1 MITSGGRAVR
11 RWASGWLAGAIA
23 LVVLCAIG
31 WGPGGAAAG
40 PADLESLARRLVD
53 PATQKQALAEAAG
66 VDDPGLEALLRAL
79 KEGAVY
85 LYQGRPVI
93 LGDDAGLRDVSGTLL
108 MEAGQPASLPSG
120 TEAVPLDESLFG
132 VVQGL
137 LQRLEVFAA
146 DVGTRRAAAFKLG
159 TSDDLSVVPL
169 LERALERE
177 PDAGVRTVLAEA
189 LAKLQLGSPDT
200 AARLAAVRALA
211 AAQSE
216 AALGDLREAM
226 KSDADAGVRSAAQTA
241 VASIE
246 SFLVRRNVV
255 GYLFN
260 GASLAAV
267 LLIMSLGLSV
277 TFGLMGIINMAH
289 GEMLMIGSYTAYV
302 MQNLFAARWPAHQDY
317 FFVAAL
323 PLSFVVAGL
332 VGLGLEAGLLRFMY
346 RRPLE
351 TLIVTWG
358 IGMILQQSARLWFGD
373 QTSVSPPTWFRGGFE
388 ILPGLIFP
396 WSRIFIIG
404 LALAT
409 LLALALLFYRS
420 HPGLRIRAVMQNRA
434 MASCL
439 GVSTRRVD
447 ALTFALGTA
456 LAGVAGCALSL
467 IGTVDPEVGKTY
479 IVDAFMVVV
488 LGGVGKLVGTV
499 VASLGIGLSNKLLEP
514 AIGGTAAAIYA
525 KVAILGLVIA
535 FLQWRPTG
543 LFAAKGRAAEAA

>member
-1 MITSGGRAVR
+1 MVGSGGAM
-11 RWASGWLAGAIA
+11 
-23 LVVLCAIG
+23 
-31 WGPGGAAAG
+31 AAG
-40 PADLESLARRLVD
+40 PDVEALARSLADPKTQKDALAQAAEAND
-53 PATQKQALAEAAG
+53 PAVET
-66 VDDPGLEALLRAL
+66 LLRAL
-79 KEGAVY
+79 KEGGLY
-85 LYQGRPVI
+85 LYRGRPV
-93 LGDDAGLRDVSGTLL
+93 LLADDATLKDLSGQPVL
-108 MEAGQPASLPSG
+108 EGGQPASLPSG
-120 TEAVPLDESLFG
+120 QEAVALDESLFG
-132 VVQGL
+132 AVQGI
-137 LQRLEVFAA
+137 LQRLEVFAGNA
-146 DVGTRRAAAFKLG
+146 AVRRAAAFKLG
-159 TSDDLSVVPL
+159 TSGDISAVPL
-169 LERALERE
+169 LTRALGRE
-177 PDAGVRTVLAEA
+177 TDPGVRATLIEA
-189 LAKLQLGSPDT
+189 LAKLQLASPDA
-200 AARLAAVRALA
+200 AARITAVRSLA
-211 AAQSE
+211 DNRSE
-216 AALGDLREAM
+216 AAIPALGTVAASDSDARVASAAREAL
-226 KSDADAGVRSAAQTA
+226 KTIDA
-241 VASIE
+241 
-246 SFLVRRNVV
+246 FLFRRNLL

-317 FFVAAL
+317 FFFAAL
-323 PLSFVVAGL
+323 PLSFLAAGL
-332 VGLGLEAGLLRFMY
+332 VGLSLEVSLLRFLY

-358 IGMILQQSARLWFGD
+358 IGMIFQQSARLYFGD
-373 QTSVSPPTWFRGGFE
+373 QTSVSPPTWFRGGYG

-404 LALAT
+404 LAVVT
-409 LLALALLFYRS
+409 LLALGLLFSRS
-420 HPGLRIRAVMQNRA
+420 FTGLNIRAVMQNRA

-447 ALTFALGTA
+447 ALTFAFGTA

-479 IVDAFMVVV
+479 IVDSFMVVV

-525 KVAILGLVIA
+525 KVAILGIVIA

-543 LFAAKGRAAEAA
+543 LFATKGRAAEAT

>member
-1 MITSGGRAVR
+1 VAVR
-11 RWASGWLAGAIA
+11 QVVARASALALLSFSLFA
-23 LVVLCAIG
+23 
-31 WGPGGAAAG
+31 GPGGAIAAG
-40 PADLESLARRLVD
+40 PAPDLEALAKRLAD
-53 PATQKQALAEAAG
+53 PATQKQALLEAAR
-66 VDDPGLEALLRAL
+66 VSDSGLDALLRAL
-79 KEGAVY
+79 KEGGLY
-85 LYQGRPVI
+85 LYRGRPV
-93 LGDDAGLRDVSGTLL
+93 LLADDASLKDL
-108 MEAGQPASLPSG
+108 AGQPVLEGGRPASLPSG
-120 TEAVPLDESLFG
+120 QEAVALDESLFG
-132 VVQGL
+132 VVQTI
-137 LQRLEVFAA
+137 LQRLEVFSDNAA
-146 DVGTRRAAAFKLG
+146 TRGSAAFKLG
-159 TSDDLSVVPL
+159 AAGDGSAIPL
-169 LERALERE
+169 LGQALERE
-177 PDAGVRTVLAEA
+177 KDAGVRAALAEA
-189 LAKLQLGSPDT
+189 LAKLRLAAPDP
-200 AARLAAVRALA
+200 AARLAAVRSLA
-211 AAQSE
+211 RSRSE
-216 AALGDLREAM
+216 AAIPALRAVGER
-226 KSDADAGVRSAAQTA
+226 DADPGVRAEARAALQSLDA
-241 VASIE
+241 
-246 SFLVRRNVV
+246 FLIRRNLL

-267 LLIMSLGLSV
+267 LLIMSVGLSV

-302 MQNLFAARWPAHQDY
+302 LQELFAARLPAHQDY
-317 FFVAAL
+317 FFFAAL
-323 PLSFVVAGL
+323 PLAFLVAGL
-332 VGLGLEAGLLRFMY
+332 VGLGLEVGLLRFLY

-358 IGMILQQSARLWFGD
+358 IGMIFQQSARLWFGD
-373 QTSVSPPTWFRGGFE
+373 QTSVSPPTWFRGGYE

-404 LALAT
+404 LALAI
-409 LLALALLFYRS
+409 LLALTLLFYRS
-420 HPGLRIRAVMQNRA
+420 YTGLKIRAVMQNRP

-479 IVDAFMVVV
+479 IVDSFMVVV

-525 KVAILGLVIA
+525 KVAILGIVIA

-543 LFAAKGRAAEAA
+543 LMATRGRATEAT